1 MNNDNLIIIKGGSH
15 NYIKKALKQWIELY
29 SNDLVT
35 DIKFELYKT
44 GQESHLIVADKRLN
58 NEKFNFLV
66 NYLRYPEGI
75 DYKICIDGYITAIDT
90 KLFPKSLLNKNLLIY
105 ISEDDKEFD
114 NVFAATEDNEVYKID
129 FGGKVSKTDEFKTF
143 KHPDINFNSLSRP
156 DKISLNKSEIED
168 IRKEKSIQSIEKRFK
183 IILSIIIAITTINAL
198 SLFVI
203 ENSYIDTFTS
213 FLLSFGIG
221 GWLLGDYEIL
231 QIKKYYRFSFLIAI
245 GIFCYGILIRHMI
258 PFDNYISEFGF
269 IFPLALLI
277 IQKPLRLVYI
287 RKFNKE
293 PITEK
298 DAPIFWDGI
307 YSLVLFLSTIAIIFL
322 FRDVMK

>member
-1 MNNDNLIIIKGGSH
+1 MDKDNLIIIKGGSY
-15 NYIKKALKQWIELY
+15 NEIKKALRQWIELY
-29 SNDLVT
+29 SDDLES

-75 DYKICIDGYITAIDT
+75 DYKIYIDGYITAIDT
-90 KLFPKSLLNKNLLIY
+90 KLYPKSLLNKKLLIY
-105 ISEDDKEFD
+105 IPEDDKDFD
-114 NVFAATEDNEVYKID
+114 NVFVTTEDNEVYKID
-129 FGGKVSKTDEFKTF
+129 FGGKVSKINEFKTF
-143 KHPDINFNSLSRP
+143 KVPDIDFDSLSRP
-156 DKISLNKSEIED
+156 ERISLNKSEIEVK
-168 IRKEKSIQSIEKRFK
+168 RREKSIKSIEKRFK
-183 IILSIIIAITTINAL
+183 IILSIILALTTINAL

-203 ENSYIDTFTS
+203 ENFYIDTVTS

-231 QIKKYYRFSFLIAI
+231 QIKKYYNFSFLIAI
-245 GIFCYGILIRHMI
+245 GIFCYGILIRHLI
-258 PFDNYISEFGF
+258 PFDNYISNFGF
-269 IFPLALLI
+269 LFPLALLI

-293 PITEK
+293 PIVEK
-298 DAPIFWDGI
+298 DAPVFWDGI
-307 YSLVLFLSTIAIIFL
+307 YSFILFLSTIALIFVIGN
-322 FRDVMK
+322 FMK